1 MVSSIS
7 RLMGDNIRRN
17 MVTIDAR
24 GLSCPEPVV
33 LTMNE
38 AKKGTKEF
46 EVLVDAEVCKDNVKR
61 YAENNGYNVKLTKEG
76 IEYTL
81 SLSKK

>member
-1 MVSSIS
+1 
-7 RLMGDNIRRN
+7 
-17 MVTIDAR
+17 MVTVDAR

-38 AKKGTKEF
+38 AKKRTKEF

-61 YAENNGYNVKLTKEG
+61 YAENNGYNVNLKKTG
-76 IEYTL
+76 NEYTL